1 MKTLSICTIA
11 LIGLLILRTVAATA
25 ADQTDP
31 APAPLKDEFSKQENI
46 YRSQGDAVPEGYTV
60 DRTLALYSDALHP
73 EFSRSLAAMG
83 PQERWLDIGAG
94 SGRAVLDYLAPDYEP
109 PRPYGTPA
117 VGGKAQVVAI
127 SIEDRRTPLWQS
139 TAARLPDRQLK
150 YLTGKR
156 LRDYTLAELG
166 RFRIITDV
174 IGGFSYSADLSL
186 FMQKALDFLDLNGSF
201 YTVLQDVHSE
211 SGGNAP
217 YYKDAPYLTEIRNA
231 DGSEVKVCSWLKS
244 ISCVE
249 VSCEFKTGWKPPIET
264 FHIRKVCD
272 EVKVP
277 ALIPVHF
284 QAGTPPERRFLL
296 AR

>member
-1 MKTLSICTIA
+1 MS
-11 LIGLLILRTVAATA
+11 GPDSRAAFRSERA
-25 ADQTDP
+25 AVLTFCDSL
-31 APAPLKDEFSKQENI
+31 APADWRMNSLAQGWSITDVMAHLASGCHALFSPQALKVMRSNDVEQTNDELVAT
-46 YRSQGDAVPEGYTV
+46 RR
-60 DRTLALYSDALHP
+60 DRTPAEVLAEYRRW
-73 EFSRSLAAMG
+73 SRLFGVVIPVAVRTSL
-83 PQERWLDIGAG
+83 
-94 SGRAVLDYLAPDYEP
+94 GRLQMP
-109 PRPYGTPA
+109 
-117 VGGKAQVVAI
+117 
-127 SIEDRRTPLWQS
+127 
-139 TAARLPDRQLK
+139 
-150 YLTGKR
+150 
-156 LRDYTLAELG
+156 LAELG

-211 SGGNAP
+211 SVGNAP

-264 FHIRKVCD
+264 FHIRKICD